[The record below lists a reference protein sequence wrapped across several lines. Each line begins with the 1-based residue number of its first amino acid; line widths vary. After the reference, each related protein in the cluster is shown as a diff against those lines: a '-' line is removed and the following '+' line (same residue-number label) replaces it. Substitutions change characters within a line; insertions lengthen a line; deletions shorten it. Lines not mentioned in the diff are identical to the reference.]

1 VTENELFQKSERIT
15 MQIRSRMASEA
26 RRPKSNKIAEF
37 SCVTVGEAS
46 HMYAFEYLWE
56 CKDTC
61 SDSLALII
69 QGNVNAKLDIK
80 TAWLKKTVT
89 KMKLKTM
96 PFCVIVDGS
105 VNIDGD
111 VLDERHK
118 YLNLLV
124 TGNISCDY
132 LLSSDGRIE
141 ILGDLEAKYGICG
154 QYNDGS
160 LKVGGKLLSPYIV
173 AGDHDM
179 PREADCEWIYIEA
192 SDGNDEIYVGSN
204 TGSGSGWDWNYF
216 DDSNAL
222 LSPQVWQDGESFD
235 TAAFFKIVRRGE
247 NPFAKP

>member
-1 VTENELFQKSERIT
+1 MTEKELFQKSERIT
-15 MQIRSRMASEA
+15 KHIKSRLVSDEK
-26 RRPKSNKIAEF
+26 PTKSNETAEY
-37 SCVTVGEAS
+37 SCVTVSEAYNQYS
-46 HMYAFEYLWE
+46 FEYLWE
-56 CKDTC
+56 CKETY

-69 QGNVNAKLDIK
+69 KGNVNAKLDVK
-80 TAWLKKTVT
+80 TAWVKRIAT
-89 KMKLKTM
+89 KMKLKKM

-105 VNIDGD
+105 IDIDGD
-111 VLDERHK
+111 VRDERHT

-124 TGNISCDY
+124 TGNLSCDY

-141 ILGDLEAKYGICG
+141 VLGDLDAKYGICG

-192 SDGNDEIYVGSN
+192 SDGNDEIYVGKSK
-204 TGSGSGWDWNYF
+204 GSGSGWDWNYF

-222 LSPQVWQDGESFD
+222 LSPEVWQDGEAFD
-235 TAAFFKIVRRGE
+235 TAAFFNIVRRGE
-247 NPFAKP
+247 NPFTKS